1 MDGNLS
7 VCIQAFTILL
17 MERCDIFERQL
28 ADIVLAISKVS
39 DTMHVAI
46 PILEFMSTI
55 THLPYSF
62 TNLNQKQFSYVFA
75 TCLPYTSP
83 ARYDHYV
90 VSLAHHIIASWFL
103 KARIQWRKGY
113 ADYIIEGIAKNIDK
127 SVQDLKQMQR
137 QLQENESK
145 RNLNFT

>member
-7 VCIQAFTILL
+7 VCVQAFTVLL

-28 ADIVLAISKVS
+28 ADIVLAVSKIS

-55 THLPYSF
+55 THLPYSL
-62 TNLNQKQFSYVFA
+62 TNWNQKQFSYVFA

-90 VSLAHHIIASWFL
+90 VCRLLLTDSIILLISFICTGFTCSSHHC
-103 KARIQWRKGY
+103 
-113 ADYIIEGIAKNIDK
+113 
-127 SVQDLKQMQR
+127 
-137 QLQENESK
+137 
-145 RNLNFT
+145 